1 MRDDLRKFL
10 DSISKQLN
18 DAALELSRQK
28 RYDERDT
35 VLRCSIAFG
44 AVAMHELDLLAKA
57 GVQ

>member
-1 MRDDLRKFL
+1 MHDDLRKFF

-35 VLRCSIAFG
+35 VLRCSIAF
-44 AVAMHELDLLAKA
+44 AAAAMIELDRLAKA
-57 GVQ
+57 GAQ

>member
-28 RYDERDT
+28 RDDERDA
-35 VLRCSIAFG
+35 VLRCSKAFG
-44 AVAMHELDLLAKA
+44 AAAMHELERVAKA